1 MSESV
6 LSLASQLSKLLLL
19 EFEALKVQDLDRF
32 ESLQPGKNDLLAGLA
47 KLCPSAEDLQNLPEH
62 KELRELLIE
71 SRDLHRRNAV
81 LIERKLDTI
90 RGTLHSLHTGEMAA
104 LLKFMT
110 VWVRWRGLAKAAAT
124 KKFDS
129 SRLIFFIA
137 WAHVLQP
144 IDPRQ
149 HHCNRRVKLTRY
161 FFVHIQAT

>member
-6 LSLASQLSKLLLL
+6 LSLATQLSKLLLL

-90 RGTLHSLHTGEMAA
+90 RGTLHSLHTGENGSPVEVYDRLGQVARFS
-104 LLKFMT
+104 KG
-110 VWVRWRGLAKAAAT
+110 RGYQE
-124 KKFDS
+124 
-129 SRLIFFIA
+129 I
-137 WAHVLQP
+137 
-144 IDPRQ
+144 
-149 HHCNRRVKLTRY
+149 
-161 FFVHIQAT
+161 

>member
-6 LSLASQLSKLLLL
+6 LSLATQLSKLLLL

-62 KELRELLIE
+62 EELRELLIE

-90 RGTLHSLHTGEMAA
+90 RGTLHSLHSGETGSPVEVYDRLGQVARYS
-104 LLKFMT
+104 KG
-110 VWVRWRGLAKAAAT
+110 RGYQE
-124 KKFDS
+124 
-129 SRLIFFIA
+129 I
-137 WAHVLQP
+137 
-144 IDPRQ
+144 
-149 HHCNRRVKLTRY
+149 
-161 FFVHIQAT
+161 

>member
-32 ESLQPGKNDLLAGLA
+32 ESLQPGKNDLLSGLA

-90 RGTLHSLHTGEMAA
+90 RGTLHSLHTGENGSPVEVYDR
-104 LLKFMT
+104 LGQVSRFSKG
-110 VWVRWRGLAKAAAT
+110 RGYQE
-124 KKFDS
+124 
-129 SRLIFFIA
+129 I
-137 WAHVLQP
+137 
-144 IDPRQ
+144 
-149 HHCNRRVKLTRY
+149 
-161 FFVHIQAT
+161 

>member
-62 KELRELLIE
+62 EKLRELLIE
-71 SRDLHRRNAV
+71 CRDLHRRNAV

-90 RGTLHSLHTGEMAA
+90 RGTLHSLHTGETGSPVEVYDRLGQVARFS
-104 LLKFMT
+104 KG
-110 VWVRWRGLAKAAAT
+110 RGYQDT
-124 KKFDS
+124 
-129 SRLIFFIA
+129 
-137 WAHVLQP
+137 
-144 IDPRQ
+144 
-149 HHCNRRVKLTRY
+149 
-161 FFVHIQAT
+161 